1 MVSAAG
7 ASDDAMSPL
16 RATRIDR
23 YVFRQLLVALVATA
37 GGLAALIWL
46 TQSLHFVELV
56 VDRGLSLRVFL
67 ELTGL
72 LIPGFVAVI
81 LPITTFVVVQFVY
94 QRLMTDRELTV
105 MRAAGLSPI
114 ALSRPAL
121 GCGLLV
127 MICCFVLD
135 IWVVPASYHEFRTF
149 QFEIRN
155 RMAAFLLQEG
165 VFTPISNQMTVYV
178 RSRTRDGILHGIL
191 VEDDRQTNSRAT
203 ILAERGRIVDGVGGE
218 PDVALQNGSRE
229 EIDRQTGRLNVLTFD
244 QNTISLASS
253 SKGDNQEFRDA
264 TEMSIPELLHPDPRV
279 TLARDRGKFLVEAN
293 RRLTAPFTAMSFAL
307 VALVSV
313 LSGAFSRH
321 GNIVRPAVAIGVV
334 VALLALGLVIQ
345 NLAARMISLIPLI
358 WIYAILPG
366 VVASVML
373 YGPELRRAGPR
384 RVAA

>member
-1 MVSAAG
+1 
-7 ASDDAMSPL
+7 MSPL